1 MRKSKRNSYAVAFFV
16 IVALIGLSVLQ
27 VYFLTNAAKQKEQA
41 FEQNVMAALNS
52 AVEKLQAFEATRR
65 VFVSPQRS
73 FSNTQFD
80 ILMKDTSEVDTE
92 TDGDSIFI
100 FMEWTAEEKEGDGLP
115 IQFKNDTLR
124 YRIPKQQRVRL
135 NLFDLASGENVIAMD
150 TVVSAGVHLLSL
162 SDVYDHQGTYMMRLS
177 TDSLSYVMRVDDERN
192 YSITLDRT
200 EEQRGHLVQTIVNSM
215 SFEEFESAVNR
226 LEPETVDSV
235 LGATLAESGINLD
248 YSFGV
253 IARADSTTVFAR
265 PEDATDDLV
274 ASKFKARVFPY
285 ELFSDRHDLA
295 VDFPGRS
302 AYIGGDVLLL
312 SLTSA
317 LFLALIA
324 VGFILLYRTIA
335 AQHRFADHLVGFI
348 NNMTHEFKTPISTV
362 ALASEAISRDDV
374 LADRDRIETYNS
386 MIRDENRRM
395 KEQVEKILQVAL
407 IEEGDFD
414 LDLSDVD
421 LHEVIDNAVSKLEI
435 RISKRG
441 GDITKNLSAR
451 HSVVSAD
458 PVHITNVVYNLLDN
472 AEKYSPESPHIAIS
486 TRNRKDGVV
495 VAVEDRGR
503 GIAKEDIERIFDK
516 YYRVQSGNVHDVK
529 GFGLGLSYVKLMAEA
544 HGGDVAIS
552 SKIEQGTRIELYLPF
567 NRSS

>member
-1 MRKSKRNSYAVAFFV
+1 MRKSKINSYV
-16 IVALIGLSVLQ
+16 IATVVITALIGLSALQ
-27 VYFLTNAAKQKEQA
+27 VYFLINAAKQKEQA
-41 FEQNVMAALNS
+41 FEQNVMAALNFT
-52 AVEKLQAFEATRR
+52 VEKLQAFEATKR

-73 FSNTQFD
+73 YSNTQFD
-80 ILMKDTSEVDTE
+80 ILMKDTNGIGKE

-100 FMEWTAEEKEGDGLP
+100 FMEWTADEKDSNSPP

-124 YRIPKQQRVRL
+124 YTLPEQQRVRL

-150 TVVSAGVHLLSL
+150 TVVSAGVHLLSM
-162 SDVYDHQGTYMMRLS
+162 SDIYDHEDSYMMRLS

-235 LGATLAESGINLD
+235 LGATLAESGIDLD

-253 IARADSTTVFAR
+253 ISRADSTAVFAR
-265 PEDATDDLV
+265 PDDATGNLV

-295 VDFPGRS
+295 VHFPGRA
-302 AYIGGDVLLL
+302 AYMGRDVLLL

-324 VGFILLYRTIA
+324 IGFIMLYRTIGI
-335 AQHRFADHLVGFI
+335 QHRFADHLAGFI

-374 LADRDRIETYNS
+374 LSDKDRIETYNS
-386 MIRDENRRM
+386 MIRDECRRM

-421 LHEVIDNAVSKLEI
+421 LHEVIDNAVSKLDI
-435 RISKRG
+435 RVSKRG
-441 GDITKNLSAR
+441 GDIAKNLSALQ
-451 HSVVSAD
+451 SVVSAD

-472 AEKYSPESPHIAIS
+472 AEKYSPESPHITIS

-495 VAVEDRGR
+495 VAIEDRGK

-516 YYRVQSGNVHDVK
+516 YYRIQSGNVHDVK
-529 GFGLGLSYVKLMAEA
+529 GFGLGLSYVKLIAEA
-544 HGGDVAIS
+544 HGGSVTIN
-552 SKIEQGTRIELYLPF
+552 SKIGQGTCIELYLPF
-567 NRSS
+567 SQSL